1 MKDLFVFDST
11 LQLLSSLTE
20 EIIKASGEKQDDE
33 ETWVEEAT
41 GSLLDTWTC
50 LLQVRSCKL
59 FSTSFV

>member
-1 MKDLFVFDST
+1 MEDLFVFHST

-41 GSLLDTWTC
+41 VSLLDTWTC
-50 LLQVRSCKL
+50 LLQVR
-59 FSTSFV
+59 